1 MSGFYLMH
9 RGWQDNPIFKDEPFT
24 EREAWEWIIANAA
37 WKAVRVRIKSIVVDV
52 ERGQLAASLRYMAEK
67 WQWLEPRV
75 RRFLGRL
82 EKEGMIG
89 CVTGAGVNVVTVC
102 NYEEYQAPSNIGS
115 EFESAEPTHQR
126 RTIDAPIDAPIDA
139 GVNGISGCDKKVFHD
154 GSAAIDAPIDASM
167 NSSRRKAD
175 ANKKEDNKYNKGEGR
190 DLTVETP
197 TDQQES
203 GLAVTP
209 PANDNPP
216 QKPEKQK
223 RGTRVPDGDLPDEWA
238 AAANHSREK
247 HALPLLPKSALALRW
262 DAFGNYWRGVAGSK
276 GLKLDW
282 RSTWLNDC
290 ISTMTEKRFPPR
302 PVANANSPPPSA
314 GRKLS
319 DLDAIPLFFDQPT
332 DAKA

>member
-37 WKAVRVRIKSIVVDV
+37 WKDVRVRIKSIVVDV

-89 CVTGAGVNVVTVC
+89 CVADAGVNVVTVC
-102 NYEEYQAPSNIGS
+102 NYEEYQAPTNI
-115 EFESAEPTHQR
+115 
-126 RTIDAPIDAPIDA
+126 IDAQTDA
-139 GVNGISGCDKKVFHD
+139 
-154 GSAAIDAPIDASM
+154 ASTQE
-167 NSSRRKAD
+167 RRSID

-190 DLTVETP
+190 DLTVEPP

-302 PVANANSPPPSA
+302 PVANANSPPPSS

-319 DLDAIPLFFDQPT
+319 DLDKIPLFFDQPT